1 MRIPILTY
9 HKLVKQTKDRTLDS
23 YTISE
28 ADFIAHLQ
36 FLASENFQ
44 PVLVDD
50 YYRSLKDPSVMLPD
64 KCVLITFDD
73 GHESNLTIAV
83 PALKKFGFGAS
94 FFITTD
100 RIKESSYMDHAQLR
114 ELKKSGMSVQSHAKT
129 HKFLSELGA
138 QELSNELVESKKI
151 LTDILGV
158 DVPFISF
165 PGGRYNDTVL
175 KFSKRANYLACFSSK
190 PFYYKQL
197 GEMLLIGR
205 CTMRYISGKT
215 PFAEILNLNFFGKSA
230 MITAHYA
237 KDFLKKVLGNDMYYA
252 LWKRYVSH

>member
-9 HKLVKQTKDRTLDS
+9 HKLVKQTKDRSLDS

-28 ADFIAHLQ
+28 ADFMAHLQ
-36 FLASENFQ
+36 FLASEKYHT
-44 PVLVDD
+44 VLVDD
-50 YYRSLKDPSVMLPD
+50 YYRSLKDPSVKLPD

-73 GHESNLTIAV
+73 GHESDLTIAV
-83 PALKKFGFGAS
+83 PMLRKFGFKGS

-100 RIKESSYMDHAQLR
+100 WITNSGYLDHVQLR

-129 HKFLSELGA
+129 HRFLSEMNTH
-138 QELSNELVESKKI
+138 EISNEFVESEKI

-158 DVPFISF
+158 DVPFVSF

-175 KFSKRANYLACFSSK
+175 ESAKRANYLACFSSK

-197 GEMLLIGR
+197 DELLLIGR

-215 PFAEILNLNFFGKSA
+215 PFEEILNLNFLGKSA
-230 MITAHYA
+230 MITAHYG
-237 KDFLKKVLGNDMYYA
+237 KDFLKKILGNDIYYA
-252 LWKRYVSH
+252 LWKKYISR